1 MGNKDIM
8 DEKFVAKYY
17 IAALSCVLRPV
28 VLSPDVKHEDTGDE
42 EEGHDQDWDG
52 TNFDSG
58 RVVGV
63 EPPHSAGGSAAGP
76 GGGPAAGG
84 RGLGAAA
91 AGAAPL
97 PDRRTAAGA
106 RAPRAH
112 RRRTGCWSGHIG
124 YQMKSKN

>member
-42 EEGHDQDWDG
+42 EEGHDQDWGG

-63 EPPHSAGGSAAGP
+63 EPPHSAGGSAARP
-76 GGGPAAGG
+76 RGGPAAG
-84 RGLGAAA
+84 
-91 AGAAPL
+91 GAAPL

-112 RRRTGCWSGHIG
+112 RRR
-124 YQMKSKN
+124 

>member
-8 DEKFVAKYY
+8 DEKFVTKYD

-42 EEGHDQDWDG
+42 EEGHDQNWDG

-58 RVVGV
+58 GVVGV
-63 EPPHSAGGSAAGP
+63 EPPHSTRGG
-76 GGGPAAGG
+76 
-84 RGLGAAA
+84 GLGAAA
-91 AGAAPL
+91 SAAPL